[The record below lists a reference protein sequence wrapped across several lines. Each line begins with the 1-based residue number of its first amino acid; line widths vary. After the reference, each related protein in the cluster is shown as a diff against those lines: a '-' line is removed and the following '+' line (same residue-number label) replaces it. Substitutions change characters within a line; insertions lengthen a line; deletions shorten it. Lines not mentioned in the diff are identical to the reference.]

1 MIAANLLL
9 STAFCNLETDA
20 KRNSCLKLHRIHK
33 SRLNR
38 DVGRYQLP
46 KAYDHLLPRLVDH
59 DQATT
64 CSSNLYQLCPKSSG
78 CESSIIIADWNL
90 SIIKRWAIIQLQE
103 IIMYYQQWVCFFK
116 QKLHVQKLEFIQHFT
131 VCLSI
136 TKWLFWSQGTQIP
149 PISAPFWEENGADL
163 WTCNPNLWCTE
174 AMYCSAV
181 CACCNLV
188 GALNFFFFFFFFG
201 GGCVPCRFQNVGS
214 REQIFLEKWGSWEQK
229 KNRSR
234 VLEFGQTWLKIP
246 IFF

>member
-20 KRNSCLKLHRIHK
+20 KRNSCLKFHRIHK

-64 CSSNLYQLCPKSSG
+64 CSSNLTNYALNHQAEKVLSLK
-78 CESSIIIADWNL
+78 ADWKL

-116 QKLHVQKLEFIQHFT
+116 QKLRVQKLEFIQHFT

-149 PISAPFWEENGADL
+149 PISAPYL
-163 WTCNPNLWCTE
+163 WTCNPNLWCRPTE
-174 AMYCSAV
+174 AMYCYKTVV
-181 CACCNLV
+181 CACCNLW
-188 GALNFFFFFFFFG
+188 GALNFFFFFLVDVCHAGF
-201 GGCVPCRFQNVGS
+201 
-214 REQIFLEKWGSWEQK
+214 
-229 KNRSR
+229 
-234 VLEFGQTWLKIP
+234 KI
-246 IFF
+246 